1 DLVMDPSNSRHL
13 YAAIGVPTF
22 QGFSNSNNGVYET
35 IDGGVSWQ
43 RSGNYPN
50 GNSNLGRITLAIS
63 QSNPNVLYSS
73 IVNNN
78 TQGLY
83 QMLKTTNGGRT
94 WSQTLGTPPDYLSI
108 TFQGI
113 PFGGQGGYDT
123 TLIVDPT
130 NPNIVYAGGAGFI
143 DPNFTTE
150 GTAIISSNN

>member
-1 DLVMDPSNSRHL
+1 
-13 YAAIGVPTF
+13 
-22 QGFSNSNNGVYET
+22 
-35 IDGGVSWQ
+35 
-43 RSGNYPN
+43 
-50 GNSNLGRITLAIS
+50 LGRITLAIS

-73 IVNNN
+73 IVDNN

-113 PFGGQGGYDT
+113 PLGGQGGYDT

-150 GTAIISSNN
+150 GTAIISSNNGGVTWNDLSNVTVPGLTAMAPHPDNHAIAFDTTGKLLVGTDGGIWRL